1 MRTRTGV
8 PAVKDRIMAD
18 SPAAKPRKPRAA
30 STAKATAAPRKRK
43 ATPNT
48 AERVAADAANSSAQ
62 EKLRAKAEGIRAE
75 ATRKAGEIGDEVSK
89 LAGQA
94 GDRARNLANQGKD
107 KAAHGLEALAKAIED
122 SAGTVDDRL
131 GQQYG
136 DFARSAAGTVAGLAG
151 KLDQQDIDELVASTR
166 DFVKKSPAVAIGSAA
181 VVGFML
187 ARLLRSSD
195 KS

>member
-1 MRTRTGV
+1 MQVGIARQ
-8 PAVKDRIMAD
+8 VKDELMAETTG
-18 SPAAKPRKPRAA
+18 AKPRKPRAA
-30 STAKATAAPRKRK
+30 KPKAATAAKPRARK

-48 AERVAADAANSSAQ
+48 AERVSASTVSLEEQ
-62 EKLRAKAEGIRAE
+62 LRSKAEGIRAE

-94 GDRARNLANQGKD
+94 GDRARDLANQGKG
-107 KAAHGLEALAKAIED
+107 KAATGLEALAKAIED

-187 ARLLRSSD
+187 ARLLRG
-195 KS
+195 

>member
-1 MRTRTGV
+1 
-8 PAVKDRIMAD
+8 MAET
-18 SPAAKPRKPRAA
+18 SGAKPRKPRATKPRA
-30 STAKATAAPRKRK
+30 AATAKPRARK

-48 AERVAADAANSSAQ
+48 AERVAADAPSLEEQ
-62 EKLRAKAEGIRAE
+62 IRTKAEGIRAE

-94 GDRARNLANQGKD
+94 GDRARDLANQGKG
-107 KAAHGLEALAKAIED
+107 KAAHGLEALAKVIED
-122 SAGTVDDRL
+122 SAGTVDDKL
-131 GQQYG
+131 GAQYG

-195 KS
+195 RS

>member
-1 MRTRTGV
+1 MAETTG
-8 PAVKDRIMAD
+8 
-18 SPAAKPRKPRAA
+18 AKPRKPRTTKAKAA
-30 STAKATAAPRKRK
+30 STAKPRTRK

-48 AERVAADAANSSAQ
+48 AERVADPSLEQ
-62 EKLRAKAEGIRAE
+62 KVRAKAEGIRAE

-94 GDRARNLANQGKD
+94 GERARDMANQGKD
-107 KAAHGLEALAKAIED
+107 KAASGLEALAKIIED

-131 GQQYG
+131 GAQYG

-151 KLDQQDIDELVASTR
+151 KLDQQDIDDLVASTR

-187 ARLLRSSD
+187 ARLLRSNDRS
-195 KS
+195 